1 MIFKSLVLSM
11 MLVVSQ
17 ASDKLSK
24 DEILLDFVKVDMPNS
39 INNVYTT
46 KVVDAWLKDIA
57 NKPVTIT
64 DRSTGEIKVIGKA
77 LCGFKD
83 KVGYTKVRILTYQE
97 FTNDSKYVLRPYC
110 LIKKSSV
117 SDACNLI
124 IEDAELRELMILPRI
139 TASRFDPK

>member
-1 MIFKSLVLSM
+1 MIFKSFIFSM
-11 MLVVSQ
+11 MLVFSQ
-17 ASDKLSK
+17 DNDKLSK

-64 DRSTGEIKVIGKA
+64 DRTTGEIKIIGKA

-83 KVGYTKVRILTYQE
+83 KDGCTKVRVMTYQE

-117 SDACNLI
+117 SDGCNLV

>member
-1 MIFKSLVLSM
+1 M
-11 MLVVSQ
+11 MLVISQ
-17 ASDKLSK
+17 TGDKLSK

-83 KVGYTKVRILTYQE
+83 KDGFIYGFDAMSFYQ
-97 FTNDSKYVLRPYC
+97 
-110 LIKKSSV
+110 LIFVNKIGS
-117 SDACNLI
+117 
-124 IEDAELRELMILPRI
+124 
-139 TASRFDPK
+139 F

>member
-1 MIFKSLVLSM
+1 MIFKSFIFSM
-11 MLVVSQ
+11 MLVFSQ
-17 ASDKLSK
+17 DNDKLSK

-64 DRSTGEIKVIGKA
+64 DRTTGEIKIIGKA

-83 KVGYTKVRILTYQE
+83 KDGCTKVRVVTYQE

-117 SDACNLI
+117 SDACNLV

-139 TASRFDPK
+139 TASRFDSK